1 MAGKGGGAWKV
12 AYADFVTAMMA
23 FFMVMWI
30 TAQSKSVKQAVSQY
44 FSDPHGTSGKPSGIS
59 TKAGSSISF
68 LPSKRVG
75 DAPYVQSGKG
85 AQGKGDGA
93 TEHDLED
100 DDPQIKKIKSNP
112 NLFILHEGNRA
123 LVGATVRFT
132 NDSVVLDDWSKAR
145 LIDISKLF
153 LGKPH
158 RIEVRGHA
166 VRRPAG
172 SQASTAEM
180 WRLCFERSVVTMNF
194 LIEQGV
200 EPERIR
206 LSQAGTS
213 EPYDEDTE
221 SEWHLQNARVEVI
234 MLGEYVNEPK
244 PTLRTREG
252 KLESS
257 DAKHDRQAHDATKPN
272 DQKHGGEQPVSAP
285 KKSDVH

>member
-1 MAGKGGGAWKV
+1 MAGHGGAWKV

-30 TAQSKSVKQAVSQY
+30 TAQSKSVRQAVSQY
-44 FSDPHGTSGKPSGIS
+44 FSDPHGTASKPSGVS

-75 DAPYVQSGKG
+75 DAPFVKNGKG
-85 AQGKGDGA
+85 AQGRGDGA
-93 TEHDLED
+93 AEADLEQHD
-100 DDPQIKKIKSNP
+100 DQSRKPTRANP

-123 LVGATVRFT
+123 LIGATVRFT
-132 NDSVVLDDWSKAR
+132 NDSTELDDWSKTR
-145 LIDISKLF
+145 LVDISKLF
-153 LGKPH
+153 LGKPN
-158 RIEVRGHA
+158 RIEIRGHA

-172 SQASTAEM
+172 NQASTSEM
-180 WRLCFERSVVTMNF
+180 WRLCYERSVATMNF

-221 SEWHLQNARVEVI
+221 SEWHLQNSRVEVF
-234 MLGEYVNEPK
+234 MLGEYVNDPK
-244 PTLRTREG
+244 PTLRTRGGTVEPNETQRDG
-252 KLESS
+252 
-257 DAKHDRQAHDATKPN
+257 QAHDEGSRSAG
-272 DQKHGGEQPVSAP
+272 QSLVSTGAA
-285 KKSDVH
+285 DDDH